1 MGRWPVRWR
10 LTLWNAAFLTSA
22 FAVFGLAIYIGLRF
36 FLYSNFEEL
45 VRSQANLIL
54 SDIHVEDGSIL
65 LEPSAIRDLQD
76 NEHFVR
82 LLDINGQPIVDTS
95 SASSSAP
102 GSASSVR
109 SGPIPLDAVLVAN
122 AQAGEASVASART
135 YNGTMVYMTIP
146 VRDRGTVVGVLQTGA
161 SRGDIDEL
169 LRILGLVLVFATPLM
184 LAVAVGGGYV
194 LAGSALRPITRITK
208 LAEEIGADDLH
219 SRLNLQLPDDELGR
233 LARTFDAML
242 GRIDDAFERQRR
254 FTGDAAHEIR
264 TPLSMMRSQ
273 VDLALSRP
281 RSSEEYRTAFREF
294 DDDLVRLTRLVE
306 TLLSLARSD
315 TNVLRVEWT
324 RFDLVETIALIVDQ
338 YVDLAEERGIVLHT
352 ATTPADALLDED
364 LVIQLLVNLLDNAL
378 ANTPAGGTVTLG
390 CGLEATGAHLWVR
403 DTGVGIAPEHQQRV
417 FERFYR
423 VDAGRSRARGGN
435 GLGLAICRAIVDALG
450 GTIDLVSEPGRGTS
464 IDVRFTQDNDTRPG
478 LAMATSD
485 VQLSVEA
492 VAQVPRSPATP

>member
-45 VRSQANLIL
+45 VRTQANLIL
-54 SDIHVEDGSIL
+54 SDIHVENGSIL
-65 LEPSAIRDLQD
+65 LEPAAIRDLQD
-76 NEHFVR
+76 DEHFVR
-82 LLDINGQPIVDTS
+82 LLDTNAQPIVDTS
-95 SASSSAP
+95 NAPSSAP
-102 GSASSVR
+102 GSASSVG
-109 SGPIPLDAVLVAN
+109 SGPIPLNAMLVAN

-169 LRILGLVLVFATPLM
+169 LRILGIVLVFATPLM

-281 RSSEEYRTAFREF
+281 RSSEEYRTAFKEF

-315 TNVLRVEWT
+315 TNVLRVEWI
-324 RFDLVETIALIVDQ
+324 RFDLAETVALIADQ
-338 YVDLAEERGIVLHT
+338 YADLAEEREIVLRT
-352 ATTPADALLDED
+352 VTTPTDALLDED
-364 LVIQLLVNLLDNAL
+364 LIIQLLVNLLDNAL
-378 ANTPAGGTVTLG
+378 ANTQAGGTITLG
-390 CGLEATGAHLWVR
+390 CGREAAGTHLWVR
-403 DTGVGIAPEHQQRV
+403 DTGVGIAPEHQPHV

-423 VDAGRSRARGGN
+423 VDTGRSRARGGN
-435 GLGLAICRAIVDALG
+435 GLGLAICQAIVDALG
-450 GTIDLVSEPGRGTS
+450 GTIELVSEAGRGTS
-464 IDVRFTQDNDTRPG
+464 IDVRFSQFPQG
-478 LAMATSD
+478 SEHSSAPSL
-485 VQLSVEA
+485 EA
-492 VAQVPRSPATP
+492 APLGPSH